1 MSFSTPTLPTPTA
14 SMPSAASATPGGVP
28 TARASWFAGLDGLR
42 AIAVITVMLFHMT
55 PGFVVGGYVGVDL
68 FFVISGFLITS
79 LLLREHAK
87 SGGIRLVAFWQ
98 RRARRLLPA
107 LGLVLLTCC
116 GAAAVIGGDVL
127 LGLGRQ
133 VLGAI
138 TFSSNWLAIAAGD
151 SYFDETAP
159 ELLRNLWSLAVEE
172 QFYVLWPLAV
182 LALIMVRMR
191 WARIAIVVAVAVGS
205 AVAMAALFVPGSDP
219 TRVYYGTDTHA
230 FGLALGAALGFA
242 TANREAVS
250 AAWGSAAKLVLQL
263 AGAVSIVGV
272 IVIASVMR
280 EDDEFVYR
288 GGLVVVAVL
297 TTAAIAA
304 AIQPGSWL
312 GRILDVRPLRWIG
325 ERSYGLYLWHWP
337 VFVLVVAALGD
348 WNREGATGWALG
360 GIALVITVVCAAAS
374 YQWLEQPIRKQGFV
388 ETLRRVIPGV
398 IEPGWRAVAAG
409 IAIVLVSV
417 GGVSSVVA
425 VASDPGKSEAQLQI
439 EAGIAALKVLT
450 PPPAD
455 AAPKQS
461 EPRELVVATG
471 DQITAIGDSVM
482 LASATGLYE
491 ALPGIDIDAAVSRQL
506 STVPD
511 IVAAKLYEGSLRE
524 VIVIGLGTN
533 GPINVAY
540 LDQVRDIAGPDRQV
554 VLISVYAPRW
564 WIPEV
569 NQSLSL
575 YALRHRDVELAHW
588 YTAIVDQTN
597 LLARDHVH
605 PGPAGGRLYAAAVQD
620 ALQRLAELPP
630 MLNPNDY
637 GLAPHPA

>member
-1 MSFSTPTLPTPTA
+1 MSFSTPAAATMGTA
-14 SMPSAASATPGGVP
+14 GTAAPGAPSA
-28 TARASWFAGLDGLR
+28 RAAWFAGLDGLR
-42 AIAVITVMLFHMT
+42 AIAVVTVMLFHMT

-87 SGGIRLVAFWQ
+87 SARIRLVAFWQ

-107 LGLVLLTCC
+107 LGVVLLVCC
-116 GAAAVIGGDVL
+116 SAAAVIGGDVL
-127 LGLGRQ
+127 VGLGRQ
-133 VLGAI
+133 VLGAL
-138 TFSSNWLAIAAGD
+138 TFSSNWLAIAGGD

-182 LALIMVRMR
+182 LGLIMIRIR
-191 WARIAIVVAVAVGS
+191 WMRIAIVLAVALGS
-205 AVAMAALFVPGSDP
+205 AVAMAALFSADTDP
-219 TRVYYGTDTHA
+219 TRVYFGTDTHA

-242 TANREAVS
+242 TANRGALS
-250 AAWGSAAKLVLQL
+250 ASWGSRAKTAFQV
-263 AGAVSIVGV
+263 AGAGSLLGV
-272 IVIASVMR
+272 VAIAALLR
-280 EDDEFVYR
+280 AEDAFVYR

-297 TTAAIAA
+297 TTVTIAS

-312 GRILDVRPLRWIG
+312 GHILDVQPLRWIG

-348 WNREGATGWALG
+348 WNREGASGWALG
-360 GIALVITVVCAAAS
+360 GIAIVITVVCAAAS
-374 YQWLEQPIRKQGFV
+374 YRFVEQPIRRNGLV
-388 ETLRRVIPGV
+388 ETFRRLVPAV
-398 IEPGWRAVAAG
+398 AEPGWVAAAAG
-409 IAIVLVSV
+409 VVIVLVGI
-417 GGVSSVVA
+417 GGVASVVA
-425 VASDPGKSEAQLQI
+425 VASDPGKSEAQRHI
-439 EAGIAALKVLT
+439 EAGIAALAASPLV
-450 PPPAD
+450 A

-461 EPRELVVATG
+461 EPREIVVASG

-506 STVPD
+506 YAVPD
-511 IVAAKLYEGSLRE
+511 IVAAKLSEGSLRD

-533 GPINVAY
+533 GPIDVAY
-540 LDQVRDIAGPDRQV
+540 LDRVREIAGPERQV

-569 NQSLSL
+569 NRSLSL
-575 YALRHRDVELAHW
+575 YALRHREVELANW
-588 YTAIVDQTN
+588 YSIIVDQTN

-605 PGPAGGRLYAAAVQD
+605 PGQAGGRLYASAVQD
-620 ALQRLAELPP
+620 ALRRLAELPP
-630 MLNPNDY
+630 LLNPNDY
-637 GLAPHPA
+637 GLAPNPA

>member
-1 MSFSTPTLPTPTA
+1 MSFSSPTVPPQ
-14 SMPSAASATPGGVP
+14 SAPNTHATSQ
-28 TARASWFAGLDGLR
+28 RASWFAGLDGLR
-42 AIAVITVMLFHMT
+42 AIAVVTVMLFHMT
-55 PGFVVGGYVGVDL
+55 PGFVVGGYVGVDV

-87 SGGIRLVAFWQ
+87 NGRIRLVAFWQ

-107 LGLVLLTCC
+107 LGLVLLACC
-116 GAAAVIGGDVL
+116 GAAAAIGGDVL

-133 VLGAI
+133 VLGAL

-182 LALIMVRMR
+182 LALIMIRMR
-191 WARIAIVVAVAVGS
+191 WARIALVAALAVGS
-205 AVAMAALFVPGSDP
+205 AVAMAVLFVPGADP

-242 TANREAVS
+242 TANREALT
-250 AAWGSAAKLVLQL
+250 ALWGSAAKLVLQL
-263 AGAVSIVGV
+263 LGAGSVIGV
-272 IVIASVMR
+272 IVIAAVMR
-280 EDDEFVYR
+280 EDDAFVYQ
-288 GGLVVVAVL
+288 GGLVLVALL
-297 TTAAIAA
+297 TALAIAA

-312 GRILDVRPLRWIG
+312 GRSLDVQPLRWIG

-348 WNREGATGWALG
+348 WDREGATGWALG

-374 YQWLEQPIRKQGFV
+374 YRFVEQPIRTTGLV
-388 ETLRRVIPGV
+388 ESLRRIIPGV

-409 IAIVLVSV
+409 VVIILVSV

-425 VASDPGKSEAQLQI
+425 VASDPGKSEAQRHI
-439 EAGIAALKVLT
+439 EAGIAALEKAAL
-450 PPPAD
+450 PPA
-455 AAPKQS
+455 AAPAPR
-461 EPRELVVATG
+461 EPREIVVATG

-482 LASATGLYE
+482 LASAQGLYE
-491 ALPGIDIDAAVSRQL
+491 ALPGIHIDAAVSRQL
-506 STVPD
+506 SSVPG
-511 IVAAKLYEGSLRE
+511 IVSSKLRNGTLRD

-533 GPINVAY
+533 GPINVKY
-540 LDQVRDIAGPDRQV
+540 LDQVREIAGPERQV

-569 NQSLSL
+569 NRSLSL
-575 YALRHRDVELAHW
+575 YALRHREVELANW
-588 YTAIVDQTN
+588 YTVIADKTN

-605 PGPAGGRLYAAAVQD
+605 PGTTGGQLYASVIED

-630 MLNPNDY
+630 ILNPNDY
-637 GLAPHPA
+637 GLAPQPA